1 MQAKSSGSVKIFYP
15 EWTKEE
21 LVKKLREGVARLS
34 LLLPVKEV
42 ILFGSW
48 ARGAYT
54 VASDVDLLVIYEG
67 EKRGDAFSL
76 VKKTVNVSR
85 LEPHVYTEEEFNALG
100 PSFKAA
106 ALQGLLIYK
115 KSEVPMLAEKPI
127 NQFMD
132 ELASSAPAPGGGSVA
147 ALAGAMG
154 AALVSMVCNLTIGKK
169 KYADVEEEIKAILEQ
184 SETLRREFL
193 NLLEAD
199 VAAYTKVSEAMK
211 MPRETEEQK
220 VVREEAL
227 DKALK
232 EATEVPLRV
241 AEACVKV
248 IDLCRPVAEKG
259 NVNAVSDAGV
269 AVVMAEAG
277 LRSAALNVLIN
288 LGWLKDEAF
297 KKEAQA
303 RLDKLLEGK
312 AQLKEEI
319 YEFVKSKL

>member
-1 MQAKSSGSVKIFYP
+1 
-15 EWTKEE
+15 
-21 LVKKLREGVARLS
+21 
-34 LLLPVKEV
+34 
-42 ILFGSW
+42 
-48 ARGAYT
+48 
-54 VASDVDLLVIYEG
+54 
-67 EKRGDAFSL
+67 
-76 VKKTVNVSR
+76 
-85 LEPHVYTEEEFNALG
+85 
-100 PSFKAA
+100 
-106 ALQGLLIYK
+106 
-115 KSEVPMLAEKPI
+115 MLAEKPL

-184 SETLRREFL
+184 SEALRREFL

-199 VAAYTKVSEAMK
+199 VAAYTRVSEAMK

-220 VVREEAL
+220 AIREEAL

-241 AEACVKV
+241 AEACVRV

-288 LGWLKDEAF
+288 LGWLKDEDF
-297 KKEAQA
+297 KKEAQT

-312 AQLKEEI
+312 SQLKEEI